1 MSVGFF
7 LTKDMQILPPF
18 RNGQIYMENPRSA
31 ESNEKSYFRFS
42 LFSFCVIGRTKLPI
56 RLQIIFFLQKWQI
69 WEDWD

>member
-31 ESNEKSYFRFS
+31 ESNEKSYFRFFQF
-42 LFSFCVIGRTKLPI
+42 LFFELWPI
-56 RLQIIFFLQKWQI
+56 VYTIYGDDF
-69 WEDWD
+69 